1 MRSST
6 YLFLLTLFASP
17 LLASGLAC
25 SSSSPG
31 EQEPAEAGPD
41 CGAVTAS
48 NEAGCPA
55 TYDTSALPA
64 SCAPVGLTCSYP
76 GKGDGN
82 GGCNLANL
90 QCSEL
95 AGDGGTEAGQGRWV
109 STQ

>member
-6 YLFLLTLFASP
+6 YLLLLTLFASP
-17 LLASGLAC
+17 LLMSGLGC

-31 EQEPAEAGPD
+31 DQEPAEAGPD
-41 CGAVTAS
+41 CGAVTAN

-64 SCAPVGLTCSYP
+64 SCAPIGLTCSYP

-82 GGCNLANL
+82 GACNLANL
-90 QCSEL
+90 QCSAL
-95 AGDGGTEAGQGRWV
+95 VGDGGADAGQGRWV
-109 STQ
+109 AAQ